1 MSATSQASA
10 AVTHAD
16 ILTLFHRLLPHE
28 QDLIFHTPFFSRLP
42 QQRPY
47 DPTRLRVSRIIISL
61 TPTPGVYTALTEDPR
76 QSSVLFLHRP
86 WQLHRRRVPRG
97 TLVLQSHTV
106 FDALYTTG
114 WNNAFADAHGV
125 WDEGRVCLTG
135 HKGDPERAIGL
146 VGRLERPR
154 KMSEYAMELAEAFGG
169 YETVWMGED
178 VERHVHTLV
187 SLNAFTPEILD
198 RVAALIPESLPLSG
212 VICLTGATRAAG
224 LEDAQKRG
232 MGVVAVGHQRC
243 EFWGIRYFAREV
255 EKAFAQRLHVV
266 VVDEPE
272 PPRPPKTPKGTGTTA
287 PTVDSLGGEAI
298 TL

>member
-1 MSATSQASA
+1 MSTAIQAS

-16 ILTLFHRLLPHE
+16 ILALSHRLLPQEH
-28 QDLIFHTPFFSRLP
+28 DLIFHTPFFSRLP
-42 QQRPY
+42 RRRLY
-47 DPTRLRVSRIIISL
+47 DPTRLRVSRVIISL
-61 TPTPGVYTALTEDPR
+61 TPTPGVYTAMSEDSR

-86 WQLHRRRVPRG
+86 WQLERRRVPRG

-125 WDEGRVCLTG
+125 RNDGRICLKG

-146 VGRLERPR
+146 VGRLEQPR
-154 KMSEYAMELAEAFGG
+154 KMREYAMELAEAFGG

-178 VERHVHTLV
+178 DERDAHTLV

-255 EKAFAQRLHVV
+255 EKVFAQRLHVV

-272 PPRPPKTPKGTGTTA
+272 PPRPPKAPKVTIA
-287 PTVDSLGGEAI
+287 TVDSLQGEAV
-298 TL
+298 TS